1 MRVTIAKR
9 VWLLLAGAAS
19 VAVVATLLM
28 RYVPSQ
34 STSTRGGEPR
44 HANRA
49 AAALATE
56 TKEVAVARPEEI
68 PADARRLLDEE
79 NLFLAFERARSST
92 RPDAWWIARQ
102 IVDQCNMFTSDS
114 QERNEIDRT
123 VGELNSTN
131 TMAPDRVEQLRRTEK
146 RRAALEEVEKRCNGF
161 RGLGRPWAVRTMRSL
176 ETQVKESGGV
186 IGSLLRATELV
197 ESGGGSYPAW
207 IQAISAAIGSGNRV
221 AGEFAIRAMGLSLFE
236 ARLPP
241 DERPQHAAL
250 AALTDAWLQVGGE
263 SWQSRG
269 ELERL
274 AFCATHAL
282 CEDKDW
288 KADGP
293 LATDAKLRAE
303 YDYLVGQYAEGLRR
317 NDPEF
322 IFKVEPKR

>member
-1 MRVTIAKR
+1 MDRHWTGDNLHSPCPMRVTIAKR
-9 VWLLLAGAAS
+9 AWLLLAGAAS

-68 PADARRLLDEE
+68 PADARRLLDED

-161 RGLGRPWAVRTMRSL
+161 RSLGRPWAVTTMRSL

-197 ESGGGSYPAW
+197 ESGGGSYSAW

-221 AGEFAIRAMGLSLFE
+221 AGELAIRAMGAARRAASVRSVGSSVRRLAPSRRRIVAKPGRTRTSDILRHSRVVRGQGLE
-236 ARLPP
+236 GRRPISDRCEVPRGIRLP
-241 DERPQHAAL
+241 R
-250 AALTDAWLQVGGE
+250 
-263 SWQSRG
+263 
-269 ELERL
+269 
-274 AFCATHAL
+274 
-282 CEDKDW
+282 
-288 KADGP
+288 
-293 LATDAKLRAE
+293 RAI
-303 YDYLVGQYAEGLRR
+303 R
-317 NDPEF
+317 
-322 IFKVEPKR
+322 